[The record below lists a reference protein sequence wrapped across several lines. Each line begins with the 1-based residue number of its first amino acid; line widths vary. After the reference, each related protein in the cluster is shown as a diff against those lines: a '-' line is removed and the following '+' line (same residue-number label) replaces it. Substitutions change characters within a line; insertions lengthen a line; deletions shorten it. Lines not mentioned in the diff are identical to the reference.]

1 MRAVENAKRT
11 AAALGLFDGV
21 HLGHRAVLRSAAEMA
36 EQGLCPCVFTFPP
49 DCASAKGAAG
59 YIYGE
64 AEKRYIL
71 ENAFGIKNVLSPP
84 FADVCGMDGESFVR
98 DILCGEM
105 NAAIVFCGND
115 FRFGKGA
122 SCGSAELARF
132 GEKYGFA
139 VKTEEDVYC
148 GGERVSSTAIRCLL
162 EKGDV
167 RSAEALLGEPYMI
180 LQTVERGAALGRT
193 IGFPT
198 INQLF
203 DKGRL
208 VPAFGVYASRT
219 YIEGKGYPSVTN
231 IGVKPTVAYGGAP
244 LAETH
249 ICGFSGDLYG
259 KALRVSLIDFIRPEM
274 KFSSLDE
281 LRKQINSDIMTAV
294 ELAEKSE

>member
-1 MRAVENAKRT
+1 MENKKT

-21 HLGHRAVLRSAAEMA
+21 HLGHRAVLGAAAEMA
-36 EQGLCPCVFTFPP
+36 GQGLAPCAFTFPP
-49 DCASAKGAAG
+49 DCASSKGAAG

-64 AEKRYIL
+64 AEKSFIL
-71 ENAFGIKNVLSPP
+71 SNAFGIENVLSPP
-84 FADVCGMDGESFVR
+84 FDDVCGMDGESFAR
-98 DILCGEM
+98 EIIRGEM
-105 NAAIVFCGND
+105 NAAIVFCGKD
-115 FRFGKGA
+115 FRFGRGA
-122 SCGSAELARF
+122 SCGTAELAAF
-132 GEKYGFA
+132 GEKYGFD
-139 VKTEEDVYC
+139 VKTVDDVFY
-148 GGERVSSTAIRCLL
+148 GGERVSSTAIRSLI

-167 RSAEALLGEPYMI
+167 RKAGILLGEPYMI
-180 LQTVERGAALGRT
+180 LKNVEKGAAIGRT

-219 YIEGKGYPSVTN
+219 YIGGECYPSVTN
-231 IGVKPTVAYGGAP
+231 IGVKPTVDYGGAP

-259 KALRVSLIDFIRPEM
+259 KLLRVSLTDFIRPEM

-281 LRKQINSDIMTAV
+281 LREQIDSDIMTAA

>member
-1 MRAVENAKRT
+1 MENKKT

-21 HLGHRAVLRSAAEMA
+21 HLGHRAVLRAAAEMA
-36 EQGLCPCVFTFPP
+36 EQGLVPCVFTFPP
-49 DCASAKGAAG
+49 DCVSSKGAAG

-84 FADVCGMDGESFVR
+84 FDAVCGMDGESFAR
-98 DILCGEM
+98 DIICGEM

-122 SCGSAELARF
+122 VCGASELVRF

-139 VKTEEDVYC
+139 VRTAADVYHS
-148 GGERVSSTAIRCLL
+148 GERVSSTAIRSML

-167 RSAEALLGEPYMI
+167 RGAQALLGEPYMI
-180 LQTVERGAALGRT
+180 LGTVERGAALGRT

-203 DKGRL
+203 DRGRL

-219 YIEGKGYPSVTN
+219 HIEGKSYPSVTN

-259 KALRVSLIDFIRPEM
+259 KTLRVSLTDFIRPEM
-274 KFSSLDE
+274 KFSSLDKLKE
-281 LRKQINSDIMTAV
+281 QINSDIIAAV
-294 ELAEKSE
+294 SSYE

>member
-1 MRAVENAKRT
+1 MGTTKKT

-36 EQGLCPCVFTFPP
+36 EQGLCPCAFTFPP
-49 DCASAKGAAG
+49 DCVSSKGAAG

-71 ENAFGIKNVLSPP
+71 GNAFGIMNVISPP
-84 FADVCGMDGESFVR
+84 FSDICGMDGESFAR
-98 DILCGEM
+98 DIVCGEM
-105 NAAIVFCGND
+105 NAAFVCCGED
-115 FRFGKGA
+115 FRFGRGA
-122 SCGSAELARF
+122 SCGISELARF

-139 VKTEEDVYC
+139 VKTVEDVYFS
-148 GGERVSSTAIRCLL
+148 GRRVSSTAIRSLL

-167 RSAEALLGEPYMI
+167 RRAGELLGEPYMI
-180 LQTVERGAALGRT
+180 MKTVERGAALGRT

-203 DKGRL
+203 DKSRL

-219 YIEGKGYPSVTN
+219 YVEGTAYPSVTD
-231 IGVKPTVAYGGAP
+231 IGVKPTVDYGGSP

-259 KALRVSLIDFIRPEM
+259 KTVRVSLIDFIRREM

-281 LRKQINSDIMTAV
+281 LRGQINSDIKAAMDM
-294 ELAEKSE
+294 AEKSE